1 MITRRPFEFFIY
13 KSTKIMKALFVVFS
27 LLIFSQNIYSRPALP
42 AGKEANSPI
51 FQIRLYHLK
60 DNQQVSMADNFLK
73 DAYLPALHRL
83 GIKNIGVFKPI
94 ANDTAS
100 DKLIYVLIPFTSLD
114 QWMKINDRLH
124 SDDAFKKAGESF
136 LHADA
141 KMPAFQR
148 MESILL
154 QAFSGQPFLKIPKQK
169 DPNRVFE
176 LRSYESPTR
185 HLADKK
191 RAMFNKSEMGIFKRL
206 GFNPVFYSE
215 VISGSHMPNLMYMPI
230 FKSVE
235 DRNAQW
241 KIFGNDPKWKEIS
254 ADPFNENNV
263 SVSHSDSILMHSTD
277 YSDY

>member
-1 MITRRPFEFFIY
+1 
-13 KSTKIMKALFVVFS
+13 MKTLCVVFAA
-27 LLIFSQNIYSRPALP
+27 LIFSQSTYSKPTNNI
-42 AGKEANSPI
+42 I
-51 FQIRLYHLK
+51 FQIKLYHLK
-60 DNQQVSMADNFLK
+60 DNNQVNMTDNFLK
-73 DAYLPALHRL
+73 DAYLPALHRY

-94 ANDTAS
+94 SNDTAA
-100 DKLIYVLIPFTSLD
+100 DKLVYVLIPFTSLN
-114 QWMKINDRLH
+114 QWKKINDRL
-124 SDDAFKKAGESF
+124 SGDATYKSSAENF

-141 KMPAFQR
+141 KTPPFQR

-154 QAFSGQPFLKIPKQK
+154 ESFSGQPFLKVPKQK
-169 DPNRVFE
+169 DPERVFE
-176 LRSYESPTR
+176 LRSYESPTW

-191 RAMFNKSEMGIFKRL
+191 RAMFNKDEMGIFTRL
-206 GFNPVFYSE
+206 GFNPVFYAE

-241 KIFGNDPKWKEIS
+241 KVFGNDPKWKEIS

-263 SVSHSDSILMHSTD
+263 SVNHIDSILMHATD

>member
-1 MITRRPFEFFIY
+1 MTTDSFEFLIY
-13 KSTKIMKALFVVFS
+13 KTTKIMKALLVFFS
-27 LLIFSQNIYSRPALP
+27 VCIFSPNIYSKTILP
-42 AGKEANSPI
+42 AGREANTPI
-51 FQIRLYHLK
+51 FQLRLYHLK
-60 DNQQVSMADNFLK
+60 DNNQVSMTDNFLK
-73 DAYLPALHRL
+73 EAYLPALHRL

-114 QWMKINDRLH
+114 QWMQINDRLN
-124 SDDAFKKAGESF
+124 SDAVFKRAGESF

-154 QAFSGQPFLKIPKQK
+154 QAFSGQAFLNIPKLK
-169 DPNRVFE
+169 DPDRVFE

-191 RAMFNKSEMGIFKRL
+191 RHMFNKSEMGIFARL
-206 GFNPVFYSE
+206 GFNPVFFAE
-215 VISGSHMPNLMYMPI
+215 VISGSHMPNLMYMPV

-241 KIFGNDPKWKEIS
+241 KIFSNDPKWKEIS
-254 ADPFNENNV
+254 ADPENENNV
-263 SVSHSDSILMHSTD
+263 SVSHIDSILMHSTS